1 MLCYLLFLIYS
12 SNEIETEMNALRNG
26 IHMVETELNYKI
38 SSDIYFN
45 SLMTAFLKENKTV
58 LLDLQSILEEMDK
71 IV

>member
-1 MLCYLLFLIYS
+1 
-12 SNEIETEMNALRNG
+12 
-26 IHMVETELNYKI
+26 MVETELNYKI